1 MTNIPSNQLHVQL
14 YNSCT
19 DNIKTNLVNTLNI
32 FFELTE
38 AQLLETLEQIVTKIQ
53 SNRTLITLQLT
64 SPI

>member
-1 MTNIPSNQLHVQL
+1 MTNIPSNQLHAQL